1 MFTTSIDV
9 LFLEP
14 SDRVDNNTT
23 VYVHPNIRSFNKEYN
38 DKIVIAGLVIF
49 QDSSGDGTANVIKN
63 IYGPLT
69 LINKDIP
76 IDQSGYHTT
85 EIRKG
90 VIGDFSKVEEEWQE
104 VLDAR
109 KQDSKVME
117 LVELSDMIGAIDLY
131 LKNKFN
137 MSVLDLTSFSE
148 ITQRAFKS
156 GHRS

>member
-1 MFTTSIDV
+1 MCLTGKYDES
-9 LFLEP
+9 
-14 SDRVDNNTT
+14 
-23 VYVHPNIRSFNKEYN
+23 YVSNLGI
-38 DKIVIAGLVIF
+38 
-49 QDSSGDGTANVIKN
+49 
-63 IYGPLT
+63 
-69 LINKDIP
+69 
-76 IDQSGYHTT
+76 GYHTKQ
-85 EIRKG
+85 IKKG
-90 VIGDFSKVEEEWQE
+90 VIGEFSKVEEEWQE